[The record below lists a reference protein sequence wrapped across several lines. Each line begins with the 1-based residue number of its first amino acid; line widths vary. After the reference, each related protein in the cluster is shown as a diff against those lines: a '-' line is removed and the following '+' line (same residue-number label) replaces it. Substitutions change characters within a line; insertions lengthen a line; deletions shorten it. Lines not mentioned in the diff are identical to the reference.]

1 MSERGKVAEFRDRLK
16 EALSVCDMKPVELS
30 KKTGIPKSMIS
41 YYLSGRSVPKADRIF
56 EISRALCV
64 SEAWIMGFD
73 VPMSRSQEA
82 KKNDAIVGVVSKMR
96 EDPEFFEVVS
106 QLSELQPEAYA
117 SIKQMISLLRDK

>member
-16 EALSVCDMKPVELS
+16 EALSICDMKPVELS

-56 EISRALCV
+56 EISRALGV

-73 VPMSRSQEA
+73 VPMKRSSEQ